1 MPSKHTK
8 SAILFYNN
16 MSQWITHKVPQ
27 QRQGSNGHSGL
38 RPQASTH
45 SAPMRASMRVHQR
58 LHNIP
63 NGGVPRDSYPDL
75 DRKEGSWRLSNSTS
89 LETPWLPYWWP
100 TVLTVSLP
108 HTGLGALMRC
118 RQGATHRN
126 YRLKTANLGK
136 LVHQVSPTRVG
147 NQARDSRPSTYTY
160 NPNSHQNTCKGFW

>member
-1 MPSKHTK
+1 MPSKHTN
-8 SAILFYNN
+8 SAIRFYNN
-16 MSQWITHKVPQ
+16 MSQSITHKVPQ
-27 QRQGSNGHSGL
+27 RRQGCNGHSGL
-38 RPQASTH
+38 
-45 SAPMRASMRVHQR
+45 SAPMGASMRVHQR

-89 LETPWLPYWWP
+89 SGTLWLPYWWP
-100 TVLTVSLP
+100 IVLTVFLP
-108 HTGLGALMRC
+108 HTGLQALTRC
-118 RQGATHRN
+118 RQGATHRK

-136 LVHQVSPTRVG
+136 LAHQVSPTRVG